1 MNLTFRAVSEPN
13 PGEKWRMLFHAHW
26 PGYRKWFLSEGD
38 EARPSY
44 LASVRALRQHM
55 PEIVPTYEKLCELA
69 GGGDLAARFLSFY
82 CPPAYLSGC
91 SQAIWQGA
99 TPLLVRNY
107 DYSPRLCDGLILHTR
122 WTGNGV
128 VAQSD
133 CLWGA
138 LDGINEHGLAVSLTF
153 GGRRVVG
160 VGFGVP
166 LLLRYVLEICS
177 TAAEAAEVL
186 RRVPTHMAYNVTVL
200 DAADDFFTAHL
211 SPDREPVIEKTA
223 VATNHQGRIE
233 WSQHA
238 RATATVERERFLL
251 HRLTLRN
258 ESSDRFVGAFFRPPL
273 YSLAYDRGFG
283 TLYTA
288 VYVPRT
294 GSAEYRWPG
303 TVWRLSVDAF
313 TERSHVVRFSTA
325 NPDTEKRAGPIPQ

>member
-1 MNLTFRAVSEPN
+1 MELTFRAVSESI
-13 PGEKWRMLFHAHW
+13 PGEKWRTLFDAHW
-26 PGYRKWFLSEGD
+26 PGYRRWFLSEGD
-38 EARPSY
+38 EARPTY
-44 LASVRALRQHM
+44 LASIRALREHM

-69 GGGDLAARFLSFY
+69 GGSDLAARFLSFY

-91 SQAIWQGA
+91 SQAIWRGE

-107 DYSPRLCDGLILHTR
+107 DYSPRLCDGVILHTR
-122 WTGNGV
+122 WTGTDV
-128 VAQSD
+128 VAQTD
-133 CLWGA
+133 CLWGV

-153 GGRRVVG
+153 GGRRIVG

-166 LLLRYVLEICS
+166 ILLRYVLEICT
-177 TAAEAAEVL
+177 TAAEAADVL

-211 SPDREPVIEKTA
+211 GPDREPVIERTA
-223 VATNHQGRIE
+223 VATNHQSRVE

-251 HRLTLRN
+251 QRLTLRN
-258 ESSDRFVGAFFRPPL
+258 ESSDRFIGAFMRPPL
-273 YSLAYDRGFG
+273 YSVAYDRGFG

-294 GSAEYRWPG
+294 GMAEYRWPG
-303 TVWRLSVDAF
+303 AVWRLPIGSF
-313 TERSHVVRFSTA
+313 SERSLVVRFSA
-325 NPDTEKRAGPIPQ
+325 EKLDVERRAGNIPQ